1 MSDILISLL
10 MLALFG
16 TAWAFL
22 FKIGGLD
29 WLVDAR
35 LATARRML
43 SESRFAFDGEMHVT
57 AKQPSEGQAVAVAA
71 SNHSGWMPRPFVH
84 A

>member
-16 TAWAFL
+16 AAWAFL

-29 WLVDAR
+29 WMVDAR
-35 LATARRML
+35 MATARRML
-43 SESRFAFDGEMHVT
+43 SDSKFAFDGEVHALPNRVAAKVT
-57 AKQPSEGQAVAVAA
+57 APTPLPET
-71 SNHSGWMPRPFVH
+71 SGWIPKAYAH

>member
-35 LATARRML
+35 MATARRML
-43 SESRFAFDGEMHVT
+43 SDSKFAFDGEMHIAT
-57 AKQPSEGQAVAVAA
+57 TQPVAGQHVAVAA
-71 SNHSGWMPRPFVH
+71 TKHSGWMPRPF
-84 A
+84 AQA